1 MLMQFP
7 GCKYHLYDD
16 SSHILI
22 SGPEFHVCIFSCLHD
37 NFTWMSYKHLKLNIF
52 KTKLLISST
61 KPPPPSRPPFSWYQ
75 FHSTS
80 CSLFGSWYNLVPS
93 PVFIFPSLLG
103 LLFVHVN
110 KVLDSHWVKGLCSDC
125 SLCLEFFPE
134 QLTWWTP
141 SPFLSLNAIFKM
153 KPMMTA
159 LCSFIAIDH
168 FA

>member
-1 MLMQFP
+1 MQFP

-16 SSHILI
+16 GSHILI

-61 KPPPPSRPPFSWYQ
+61 KPPPPSRPPFRWYQ
-75 FHSTS
+75 FYSTS

-93 PVFIFPSLLG
+93 PVIIFPSLLG
-103 LLFVHVN
+103 LLFVHFN

-125 SLCLEFFPE
+125 SLCLEY
-134 QLTWWTP
+134 
-141 SPFLSLNAIFKM
+141 SSLSNWHGELPHLF
-153 KPMMTA
+153 
-159 LCSFIAIDH
+159 
-168 FA
+168 